1 VTGPIGKA
9 APGGRTTI
17 FARATGPGKAGVA
30 VFRLS
35 GPQAFPIAQALSGPL
50 PPPRTA
56 SFRSLR
62 HDNGI
67 IDEGLIIL
75 FPGPASFTGEDVAE
89 IHLHGSVAVEDA
101 LYDALRALGA
111 APAERGEFTRRAL
124 LNGKL
129 DLAEVEGLADL
140 LDAET
145 ATQRKHALGQ
155 LGGRLSALAE
165 GWRARLVAIMAPLE
179 AAIDFPDEE
188 GVPAGVAA
196 RAIGE
201 IDALIGE
208 LEISKAGARRARAAR
223 EGVKIAIVGA
233 PNAGKSSLL
242 NALAGSDRA
251 IVSATPGTTRDV
263 IEARLDLGGT
273 LATLFDTAGLRDD
286 QSDPVEAEG
295 IRRTRIK
302 MGQADLRLLVVD
314 VSRETPDSPNDRY
327 DFGYDLSDG
336 DLLIFNKIDANASF
350 IRPDVSRETFLVSA
364 KTGAGVDALLT
375 RLTAIAANLAGSGV
389 DAGLSRARHEEAVE
403 NAISYL
409 GRAREKV
416 IAAPELAAEDMRLA
430 ARALGSITGAVGV
443 EDLLDAIFSSFCI
456 GK

>member
-1 VTGPIGKA
+1 MS
-9 APGGRTTI
+9 
-17 FARATGPGKAGVA
+17 
-30 VFRLS
+30 VFRVS
-35 GPQAFPIAQALSGPL
+35 GPRAFPIAQALSGTL

-56 SFRSLR
+56 AFRTLR
-62 HDNGI
+62 HDDGT
-67 IDEGLIIL
+67 IDEGLVIL
-75 FPGPASFTGEDVAE
+75 FPSPASFTGEDVAE
-89 IHLHGSVAVEDA
+89 FHLHGSIAVEDA

-111 APAERGEFTRRAL
+111 APAEPGEFTRRAL

-145 ATQRKHALGQ
+145 AVQRKQALGQ
-155 LGGRLSALAE
+155 LGGRLSTLAE

-179 AAIDFPDEE
+179 AEIDFPDEE

-196 RAIGE
+196 KAIGE
-201 IDALIGE
+201 IDALIGD
-208 LEISKAGARRARAAR
+208 LEKSRAAAKRARAAR

-251 IVSATPGTTRDV
+251 IVSETPGTTRDV
-263 IEARLDLGGT
+263 VEARLDLGGT
-273 LATLFDTAGLRDD
+273 LTTLYDTAGLRDD
-286 QSDPVEAEG
+286 LSDPAEAEG

-314 VSRETPDSPNDRY
+314 VSNEAPGVPKDRY
-327 DFGYDLSDG
+327 DFGYDLRGG
-336 DLLIFNKIDANASF
+336 DLLILNKIDANASF
-350 IRPDVSRETFLVSA
+350 ARPNVSRETFLVSA
-364 KTGAGVDALLT
+364 KTGAGVDALLA
-375 RLTAIAANLAGSGV
+375 RLTAIVTGLAGSGV
-389 DAGLSRARHEEAVE
+389 DAGLSRARHEEAVA
-403 NAISYL
+403 NGLAYL
-409 GRAREKV
+409 RRAREMV
-416 IAAPELAAEDMRLA
+416 TASPELAAEDMRLA